1 MADDLDLLNPDRRHW
16 LGQAGALALAGL
28 APALGACADGS
39 GPATP
44 ASAGAARLPSPGG
57 LDGPLGSD
65 TALLDDLEQRT
76 LAFFWDTTD
85 ARSGL
90 APDRWPTPSFCSIAA
105 VGFALSAAVIA
116 VGRGQASHADARERS
131 LSTLRFFRDA
141 PQGPAA
147 RGMAGHHGFF
157 YHFLDMRTG
166 ERFADCEL
174 STIDTALLLA
184 GMLHAARFFGSNDA
198 AEVEIRRAAETI
210 SERVDWRWAQH
221 RPPSIS
227 HGWTPEQGFIASDW
241 KGYNE
246 AMLVYLLALGSPR
259 GKRHGLD
266 GDAWAEWTSTY
277 SRGWQTFHGQTHLH
291 FGPLFGHQYT
301 HCWVD
306 FRGITDAWLR
316 QTANASARDAHL
328 DYFEN
333 SRRATLAQR
342 AYAQSNPLGWKGYGG
357 DIWGIS
363 ACDGPADVLRPYRGE
378 QRRFYSYAGRGAGGH
393 ASHDDGTLAPT
404 AALASLP
411 FAPETVLP
419 ALRAL
424 REQYGAAIYG
434 RYGFV
439 DSFNPSFDYRDTL
452 LKHGKVVPGLGWV
465 DTDHLGI
472 DQGPI
477 ALMAA
482 NHRRDE
488 VWRLMRAEPQLQ
500 LGLQRAGFRGG
511 WL

>member
-1 MADDLDLLNPDRRHW
+1 MDASRRRW
-16 LGQAGALALAGL
+16 LGQVGALALAGCVTDPKHSHVDDGRRL
-28 APALGACADGS
+28 AEESGRPAL
-39 GPATP
+39 
-44 ASAGAARLPSPGG
+44 
-57 LDGPLGSD
+57 LGSD

-105 VGFALSAAVIA
+105 VGFALSASVIA
-116 VGRGQASHADARERS
+116 VGRGQVSHADARERS

-141 PQGPAA
+141 PQGPGA
-147 RGMAGHHGFF
+147 RGMAGYHGFF
-157 YHFLDMRTG
+157 YHFLDMRNG

-174 STIDTALLLA
+174 STVDTALLLA
-184 GMLHAARFFGSNDA
+184 GVLHAARFFGSNDA

-259 GKRHGLD
+259 GKRHVVD
-266 GDAWAEWTSTY
+266 VDAWAEWTSTY

-306 FRGITDAWLR
+306 FRGISDAWLR
-316 QTANASARDAHL
+316 QTASANARDAHF

-342 AYAQSNPLGWKGYGG
+342 AYAQANPLGWKGYGG
-357 DIWGIS
+357 DIWGIT

-393 ASHDDGTLAPT
+393 DDGTLAPT

-411 FAPETVLP
+411 FAPEIVLP

-424 REQYGAAIYG
+424 REQYGAALYG

-439 DSFNPSFDYRDTL
+439 DSFNPSFDYLDTP
-452 LKHGKVVPGLGWV
+452 LKHGKIVSGLGWV